1 MERNKTMKFTV
12 SREQL
17 LRPLTLVAGAVERRQ
32 TMPIL
37 ANLLIRVSGDGLYI
51 TGTDLE
57 VELSATITPIAKAES
72 DGEITVPA
80 RKFVEICKSLPDG
93 CDIHFE
99 LDGEKAIV
107 KSGRS
112 RYTLATLPATDFPS
126 VQRDG
131 SGFSVTV
138 NQGDFAHLLSR
149 TGFSMAQQDVR
160 YYLNGMLWEL
170 SDRIFKSVATDGHRL
185 AISHIDLANPVEGEK
200 QQFIIPRKGVVE
212 LSRLLADEA
221 ASITVEFG
229 PNHIRAT
236 TDGMVFVSKLVDGKF
251 PDYERVLPKGGN
263 KLVVAKK
270 EDLKAALSRS
280 ASLSNEKFRGI
291 RFTLSDGLVGIQ
303 ANNPEQEEAHE
314 EVSVNYQG
322 DTIVMGFN
330 VGYLIEVL
338 GVLGSD
344 EVNITLS
351 DSSSSALIQDGNP
364 DNNALYVVMP
374 MRL

>member
-1 MERNKTMKFTV
+1 MKFTV

-37 ANLLIRVSGDGLYI
+37 ANLLVRVSGDVLYI

-57 VELSATITPIAKAES
+57 VELSATITSIAKAES
-72 DGEITVPA
+72 DGDITVPA
-80 RKFVEICKSLPDG
+80 RKFVDICKSLPDG
-93 CDIHFE
+93 CEISFE
-99 LDGEKAIV
+99 LDGGKAIV
-107 KSGRS
+107 RSGRS

-126 VQRDG
+126 VQRDN

-138 NQGDFAHLLSR
+138 NQGDFARLLSR
-149 TGFSMAQQDVR
+149 TAFSMAQQDVR

-170 SDRIFKSVATDGHRL
+170 SDRTFKSVATDGHRL
-185 AISHIDLANPVEGEK
+185 AIAHIDLAQALEGEK

-212 LSRLLADEA
+212 LTRLLADESA
-221 ASITVEFG
+221 NITLEFG
-229 PNHIRAT
+229 ANHIRAT
-236 TDGMVFVSKLVDGKF
+236 TAGMVLVSKLVDGKF
-251 PDYERVLPKGGN
+251 PDYERVVPKGGN

-280 ASLSNEKFRGI
+280 AILSNEKFRGI
-291 RFTLSDGLVGIQ
+291 RFTLNDGMVGIQ

-322 DTIVMGFN
+322 DTMEMGFN
-330 VGYLIEVL
+330 VSYLIEVL
-338 GVLGSD
+338 GVMGSE
-344 EVNITLS
+344 EVKITLS
-351 DSSSSALIQDGNP
+351 DSASSALIEDGHA